1 MTDTA
6 KEIAPGVRWIEG
18 DVEVDAP
25 LIARGLNLPT
35 KQFMVEMRRGI
46 VYSIVEHGIGDDR
59 GCSRL
64 TFRYRDRVFRL
75 IVTTTGTII
84 CQERS
89 GSKGLLEATG

>member
-1 MTDTA
+1 M
-6 KEIAPGVRWIEG
+6 
-18 DVEVDAP
+18 
-25 LIARGLNLPT
+25 PT